1 MRTDG
6 PHPLFVPSQAARP
19 GPSPWPPAPTPTK
32 IDSVDVLTGILLLL
46 GVGFLA
52 ANLKLA
58 FDYVRF
64 LRRRQRALLTWPAP
78 KPPQYTFA
86 LGLGVALGLLVF
98 AKLVLLHRQ
107 AFGESMM
114 FLYYAYFF
122 PMSLTIGRGFY
133 EDGIWAETSFIP
145 YDEVGGISWR
155 EGDHQA
161 TLIVISRLRN
171 LARRLTVP
179 GDKYRAAQR
188 LLRDKIGEQP
198 TRFTGLDLGGDSA

>member
-1 MRTDG
+1 
-6 PHPLFVPSQAARP
+6 
-19 GPSPWPPAPTPTK
+19 
-32 IDSVDVLTGILLLL
+32 VDLLNGVLAVL

-58 FDYVRF
+58 YDYARY
-64 LRRRQRALLTWPAP
+64 LKRRRGALLTWRSP
-78 KPPQYTFA
+78 KPPQYAFA

-122 PMSLTIGRGFY
+122 PMSLTIARGFY
-133 EDGIWAETSFIP
+133 EDGIWAETTFIP
-145 YDEVGGISWR
+145 YNEVGGISWR
-155 EGDHQA
+155 EGKNQA

-171 LARRLTVP
+171 LARRLVVP
-179 GDKYRAAQR
+179 GDKYGAARR
-188 LLRDKIGEQP
+188 LLRDKIGDHSIHF
-198 TRFTGLDLGGDSA
+198 TGTGLDLGEHDERDEA

>member
-1 MRTDG
+1 MDLLG
-6 PHPLFVPSQAARP
+6 
-19 GPSPWPPAPTPTK
+19 G
-32 IDSVDVLTGILLLL
+32 VLLVL

-58 FDYVRF
+58 YDYFRF
-64 LRRRQRALLTWPAP
+64 LRLKRSALLTWRNP
-78 KPPQYTFA
+78 KPPQYLFT
-86 LGLGVALGLLVF
+86 LTLGVALGLLVF

-133 EDGIWAETSFIP
+133 EDGIWAETAFIP
-145 YDEVGGISWR
+145 YAEVGGISWR
-155 EGDHQA
+155 EGEHDA

-171 LARRLTVP
+171 LARKLPVP
-179 GDKYRAAQR
+179 GDKYRAARR
-188 LLRDKIGEQP
+188 LLRDKIGERAIHF
-198 TRFTGLDLGGDSA
+198 TGTGLDLGEHQDGDEA